1 MALAAEKELKHMGES
16 KGAADH
22 DRDLI
27 HELSKRLDAV
37 WRYDQYVANAED
49 IGPLKDLWR
58 DLKRQDQENVKRIKQ
73 LIAEEIRKN
82 CF

>member
-1 MALAAEKELKHMGES
+1 MALAAEKELKHVGES

-22 DRDLI
+22 DHDLV
-27 HELSKRLDAV
+27 HELGKRLDAI

-49 IGPLKDLWR
+49 KPKLQELWR
-58 DLKRQDQENVKRIKQ
+58 DLKRQEEQNVKKLKQ
-73 LIAEEIRKN
+73 FIADEIRSN